1 MLLVFILLYLGR
13 KSPFQGGEW
22 CYNNITKERKKMLKY
37 NYYLK
42 DKNMKIFHSV
52 SDNREIE
59 DYLQAINRLVL
70 VAQKK

>member
-1 MLLVFILLYLGR
+1 
-13 KSPFQGGEW
+13 
-22 CYNNITKERKKMLKY
+22 MLKY

-52 SDNREIE
+52 SDNRKIE

-70 VAQKK
+70 VAQKNNTTKEIQDYLVHSNSGIITEYKKI